1 MTDRVSAVF
10 QNGKLVPL
18 PANDRLI
25 DAGGNIVSGGLK
37 ATTKT
42 RLATTGNIADLLA
55 GAPDTV
61 DGQSLSIGDRILV
74 KDQSTA
80 SQNGIYSVTT
90 VGTGSNGVWAR
101 ATDFNE
107 DSEFNYLVL
116 CQVIEGTVNGDTL
129 WEFDAVGGVTVGST
143 AINFIKQSPYR
154 HRIVLEEKFYLDGQ
168 NQLTSA
174 KIGDFVIGRN
184 GYIVGAG
191 IKMDSARTAGTVAA
205 EPHKNGTGL
214 TPTGLDLLID
224 GTDTLR
230 DYATVAFG
238 TTNYNV
244 SAGDTVGFLV
254 TTSSFAPLSNSGT
267 LTIEVE
273 YDLG

>member
-1 MTDRVSAVF
+1 MTDRVAAVF

-18 PANDRLI
+18 ANADRII
-25 DAGGNIVSGGLK
+25 DAGGNIITGGLK

-42 RLATTGNIADLLA
+42 RLATTGNIANLLT

-61 DGQSLSIGDRILV
+61 DGQSLTIGDRILV

-80 SQNGIYSVTT
+80 SGNGIYTVTT
-90 VGTGSNGVWAR
+90 VGTGADGVWAR

-116 CQVIEGTVNGDTL
+116 CQVIEGSVNGDTL
-129 WEFDAVGGVTVGST
+129 WEFDAVGGITVGST

-154 HRIVLEEKFYLDGQ
+154 HRVVLEERFYLDGQ

-174 KIGDFVIGRN
+174 KIGDFVIGRA
-184 GYIVGAG
+184 GYIVGAS

-224 GTDTLR
+224 GTDTLK
-230 DYATVAFG
+230 DYATVAYG
-238 TTNYNV
+238 TTNYDV
-244 SAGDTVGFLV
+244 AAGDTVGFLV
-254 TTSSFAPLSNSGT
+254 TTSTFTPLSNSGA

-273 YDLG
+273 YALS